1 MPCTQNDEVMKIG
14 AGRAAPEKWDARTDR
29 RGASKI
35 ERRVD
40 LVAGPNDIAEVDQV
54 VADKG
59 AHAET

>member
-14 AGRAAPEKWDARTDR
+14 AGRAAPENGMPGLIA
-29 RGASKI
+29 GEPSKI
-35 ERRVD
+35 GRRVD
-40 LVAGPNDIAEVDQV
+40 LVARPNDNAEVDQV